1 MDWMRSLS
9 TGWARFVAALL
20 VAGGLLALVLGFVGA
35 SGTAYVAEQI
45 PYVISGAITAL
56 FLLGVAATLYLSAD
70 MQEEWWKLDDIERR
84 LEESS
89 GATDGTSSDDTAE
102 IRRDTFPSL
111 ESATVDA

>member
-1 MDWMRSLS
+1 MRSLS

-70 MQEEWWKLDDIERR
+70 LQEEWWKLDDIERR
-84 LEESS
+84 LDAAGVDDVE
-89 GATDGTSSDDTAE
+89 GAHDDTAE
-102 IRRDTFPSL
+102 IALRSNGAVER
-111 ESATVDA
+111 ATADA